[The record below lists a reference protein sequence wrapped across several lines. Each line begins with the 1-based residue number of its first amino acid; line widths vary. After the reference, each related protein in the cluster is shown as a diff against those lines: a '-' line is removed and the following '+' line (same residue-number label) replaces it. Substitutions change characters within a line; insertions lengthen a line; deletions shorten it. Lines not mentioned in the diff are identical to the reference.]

1 MSPQKDP
8 QHCIQFMDDD
18 HIIRLAWCLLQAP
31 DAKQEA
37 WLRGF
42 FAPEEID
49 LEGLRSLG
57 KGLLEEDGIRT
68 WFSGAGEA
76 APPLP
81 PSAILFRRGEVPA
94 SMMTPSLRLV
104 QRLGAGPE
112 NIDRHAAG
120 ARGIQVSCLPRLS
133 MGRTAEHAMLLMLAL
148 IKNLVPSDALV
159 RAGSKS
165 GAGSYA
171 EVSYNWCGLAGLGG
185 LEGKTLGIVGLGEVG
200 KALARRANGFGMNVL
215 YNNRH
220 RLDPGSEDK
229 LKVSWQPLPQLL
241 ARADFVSLHVPN
253 TADNEKI
260 LGAPEFALMRSGA
273 FVINTSRGRLV
284 DEDALYAAL
293 ADKRLA
299 GAGLDVHASEPR
311 PVDRFCNLPNVVL
324 TPHVAGGSRL
334 AVLEEI
340 VAIFDNMRAVLAGK
354 SVVHARI
361 ETSAAPG
368 VVN

>member
-1 MSPQKDP
+1 MRQQEDP
-8 QHCIQFMDDD
+8 KHYIQFMDDD

-31 DAKQEA
+31 DEKQEA

-49 LEGLRSLG
+49 LDGLRALG
-57 KGLLEEDGIRT
+57 KGLLEEDGVRT

-76 APPLP
+76 AP
-81 PSAILFRRGEVPA
+81 STSSSVILFRRGEVPA
-94 SMMTPSLRLV
+94 SMMTSSLRLV

-112 NIDRHAAG
+112 NIDLHEAE

-148 IKNLVPSDALV
+148 VKKLVLSDALT
-159 RAGSKS
+159 RSGSRR
-165 GAGSYA
+165 GAGSYG

-200 KALARRANGFGMNVL
+200 RALARRANGFGMHVL
-215 YNNRH
+215 YNNRNP
-220 RLDPGSEDK
+220 LPPASEDK
-229 LKVSWQPLPQLL
+229 LKVSWLPLPQLL
-241 ARADFVSLHVPN
+241 AKADFVSLHVPN

-260 LGAPEFALMRSGA
+260 LGAAEFALMKPGA
-273 FVINTSRGRLV
+273 YLINTSRGRLV
-284 DEDALYAAL
+284 DEDALYTAL
-293 ADKRLA
+293 AANRLA

-311 PVDRFCNLPNVVL
+311 PVDRFCTFPNVVL

-340 VAIFDNMRAVLAGK
+340 IAVFDNMRAVLAGS
-354 SVVHARI
+354 SVVHAGI
-361 ETSAAPG
+361 CAPAAPG
-368 VVN
+368 GLH

>member
-1 MSPQKDP
+1 
-8 QHCIQFMDDD
+8 MDDD
-18 HIIRLAWCLLQAP
+18 HIIRLAWCLLQAS

-57 KGLLEEDGIRT
+57 KGLLEEDGVRT

-76 APPLP
+76 APTLP
-81 PSAILFRRGEVPA
+81 PSVILFRRGEVPA
-94 SMMTPSLRLV
+94 GVMTPALRLV

-112 NIDRHAAG
+112 NIDRHEAG

-148 IKNLVPSDALV
+148 TKKLVPSDALA
-159 RAGSKS
+159 RAGAKS
-165 GAGSYA
+165 GAGGYA
-171 EVSYNWCGLAGLGG
+171 EVSYNWCGLASLGG
-185 LEGKTLGIVGLGEVG
+185 LEGKTLGILGLGEVG
-200 KALARRANGFGMNVL
+200 KALARRANGFGMHVL
-215 YNNRH
+215 YNNRT
-220 RLDPGSEDK
+220 RLAPASEDH
-229 LKVSWQPLPQLL
+229 LKVSWQALPELL
-241 ARADFVSLHVPN
+241 AKADFVSLHVPN

-260 LGAPEFALMRSGA
+260 LGASEFAMMKPSA
-273 FVINTSRGRLV
+273 FLINTSRGRLV

-293 ADKRLA
+293 AGHRLA

-311 PVDRFCNLPNVVL
+311 PVDRFCALPNVVL

-340 VAIFDNMRAVLAGK
+340 IAIFDNMRAVLAGK

-361 ETSAAPG
+361 EAPAVPG
-368 VVN
+368 VVH